1 MIKVKITRLSDT
13 SIRIE
18 RFENGIPVRKKTCPA
33 QFYATENENSDTLT
47 IKTDKENG
55 FFIITAPQQLEITNG
70 STVTV
75 PASVEEAVTLL
86 NAFIGNFSAA
96 GGSALTTLKEVEEA
110 LTWN

>member
-1 MIKVKITRLSDT
+1 MIKVKITKLSDT

-18 RFENGIPVRKKTCPA
+18 RFENGIRVRRKTCPA

-47 IKTDKENG
+47 IKTDRESG
-55 FFIITAPQQLEITNG
+55 FFIIAAPQQLEING
-70 STVTV
+70 AI

-96 GGSALTTLKEVEEA
+96 GGSALTTLKEMEDA